1 MMSYKHRCIGISA
14 MVLFALQGS
23 VVAAQTDML
32 KAIEQVGIAT
42 VGDQPFYPVTATLP
56 SSLPAI
62 EGETHSTAT
71 GYEFEFL
78 ATPDG
83 AVTGLD
89 AFVMQNG
96 QRVGRCQP
104 VPVRLAGP
112 PPRTIYMFPC
122 GPAGGGTLSVPSL
135 VVEFNLDGTNP
146 ATGEAVPFA
155 ITVQEII
162 GGTTAAPLQLP
173 INLPG
178 AVTQ

>member
-1 MMSYKHRCIGISA
+1 MMAIQSGCAGIGA
-14 MVLFALQGS
+14 MVLFAFQGGA
-23 VVAAQTDML
+23 VAAQSDML
-32 KAIEQVGIAT
+32 QAMGQVGIAT

-62 EGETHSTAT
+62 EGETSAAAMA
-71 GYEFEFL
+71 YQFEFL

-83 AVTGLD
+83 AVAGLD
-89 AFVMQNG
+89 AFVVQNG

-122 GPAGGGTLSVPSL
+122 PPAGGGTLSVPSL
-135 VVEFNLDGTNP
+135 VVEFNLDATSP
-146 ATGEAVPFA
+146 ITGEAVPFG

-162 GGTTAAPLQLP
+162 GGATAEPLQLQ
-173 INLPG
+173 IALPG
-178 AVTQ
+178 AATQ